1 MKLLIAAEVFL
12 SKNKYTC
19 CRCYGFVGIA
29 HARVATSDKGIFYAT
44 VKRRLETEACA
55 DLTILIVNLWKSCF
69 QCLSLFLQHF
79 LLCFNDLQFFNSVF
93 NLSLCYDEISSHS
106 AKPRQALKYLRNLVR
121 LIIPLSCFQVLC
133 GTLAFGFPTPLH
145 LRSTG
150 FCFAYDYIT
159 NIFHYFFN

>member
-69 QCLSLFLQHF
+69 QCPSLFLQHF
-79 LLCFNDLQFFNSVF
+79 LLCFNDLQFLILFSICLSVMMKSLLIRPSPGR
-93 NLSLCYDEISSHS
+93 LSSI
-106 AKPRQALKYLRNLVR
+106 
-121 LIIPLSCFQVLC
+121 
-133 GTLAFGFPTPLH
+133 
-145 LRSTG
+145 
-150 FCFAYDYIT
+150 
-159 NIFHYFFN
+159 